1 MHHASTAPSGVGTT
15 GEADVGVTVRGATAS
30 CPDCGT
36 ALPEPTSWESA
47 ITRHHVATIAE
58 QRCPGCGWQH
68 VWRVRD

>member
-1 MHHASTAPSGVGTT
+1 M
-15 GEADVGVTVRGATAS
+15 DVRTRAATPS
-30 CPDCGT
+30 CPDCDT